1 VSFREPAIIAG
12 GFSRTIRSLT
22 RNGSVLC
29 PFVDQRGKTGTKVV
43 NTHVFRFGF
52 SSTNLHEEAL
62 MELNTIEYVRVIIM
76 LAFMEGILSI
86 DNAAIIGAMAAKLP
100 HEPIPLPTWLSWAR
114 KGFDKLGLQPA
125 AALKVG
131 LLGAYIGRGAML
143 FVATFITEN
152 VVIKLIGA
160 AYLIKLGM
168 KHLSHADQPGEA
180 AIIHKQQHS
189 GFWATVLSIEIM
201 DLIFS
206 LDNVVTAVA
215 ICPNIWA
222 VFLGVGIGILLMR
235 FAATIFIKLITIEPR
250 LTQAAYVL
258 ILQIGIELVVAEIW
272 HYHLGDMYKFAVSM
286 GTIAIVFIY
295 SRIHLFQRV
304 TQPLFVWLGQGLGN
318 INELVDWALLPITA
332 TGGLAWRYISS
343 KKQVA
348 PTLATDD

>member
-1 VSFREPAIIAG
+1 M
-12 GFSRTIRSLT
+12 
-22 RNGSVLC
+22 
-29 PFVDQRGKTGTKVV
+29 D
-43 NTHVFRFGF
+43 
-52 SSTNLHEEAL
+52 
-62 MELNTIEYVRVIIM
+62 LNPIEYVRVVIM

-86 DNAAIIGAMAAKLP
+86 DNAAIIGAMAEKLP
-100 HEPIPLPTWLSWAR
+100 NEPIPLPSWLSWAR

-143 FVATFITEN
+143 FVASFIAEN
-152 VVIKLIGA
+152 MVIKLIGA

-168 KHLSHADQPGEA
+168 KHLSHADQPGED
-180 AIIHKQQHS
+180 AIMHKQKHG

-235 FAATIFIKLITIEPR
+235 FAAVLFIKLIKIEPR

-258 ILQIGIELVVAEIW
+258 VLQIGIELVVAELW
-272 HYHLGDMYKFAVSM
+272 HYHLGDMYKFAVSL
-286 GTIAIVFIY
+286 GTVAIVCMY
-295 SRIHLFQRV
+295 GRIHLFQRV
-304 TQPLFVWLGQGLGN
+304 TQPLFIWLGQGLGN

-332 TGGLAWRYISS
+332 TGSLAWRYVTS
-343 KKQVA
+343 KKQVIA
-348 PTLATDD
+348 VPASDD